1 MFRPHTLYIRIR
13 IVRKVSEPV
22 FAMKDQDVTDVIRRK
37 QQTAMRY
44 IGIDVSKATFVV
56 AYSSDKGGEIRT
68 FNNTTT
74 GIKQFIGA
82 LPKDSSIHF
91 HGSDRELQS
100 NAAVPAQCRRDC
112 CQHGESAEDKELRQ
126 SHALHGQD

>member
-13 IVRKVSEPV
+13 IVRKVSEPA

-82 LPKDSSIHF
+82 LPKDSSIHCVMEAT
-91 HGSDRELQS
+91 G
-100 NAAVPAQCRRDC
+100 NY
-112 CQHGESAEDKELRQ
+112 SAMLLYLLNVAGGLLSAWRIR
-126 SHALHGQD
+126 